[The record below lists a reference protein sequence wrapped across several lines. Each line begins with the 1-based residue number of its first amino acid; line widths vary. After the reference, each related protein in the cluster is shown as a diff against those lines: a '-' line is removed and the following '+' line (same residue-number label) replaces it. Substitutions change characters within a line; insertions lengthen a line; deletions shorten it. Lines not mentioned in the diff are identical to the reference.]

1 MDLEIVMNGEALSE
15 TFSNLDKMKDFLST
29 LEYID
34 QPINTTLSSL
44 LQVCCQY
51 AKDDTVVKYL
61 LENGANPNYLD
72 INGKDARFY
81 VEHNKNTMAG
91 LICLNE
97 LCEYVDLFPKEDPEE
112 RKQIGFDLIRN
123 EIAKHREEVQKKNE
137 AIEELRYLCQEW
149 EEEDG
154 Q

>member
-1 MDLEIVMNGEALSE
+1 MDLEIILDSDIISE

-72 INGKDARFY
+72 INGKDA
-81 VEHNKNTMAG
+81 
-91 LICLNE
+91 
-97 LCEYVDLFPKEDPEE
+97 
-112 RKQIGFDLIRN
+112 
-123 EIAKHREEVQKKNE
+123 
-137 AIEELRYLCQEW
+137 
-149 EEEDG
+149 
-154 Q
+154 

>member
-1 MDLEIVMNGEALSE
+1 MDLEIVMDNSAISD
-15 TFSNLDKMKDFLST
+15 TFNNLDKIKGFLAT

-44 LQVCCQY
+44 LQVCCEY

-81 VEHNKNTMAG
+81 IDHNKNTMSG
-91 LICLNE
+91 LMCLNE
-97 LCEYVDLFPKEDPEE
+97 LSKYTDYFPKEDPEK
-112 RKQIGFDLIRN
+112 RKQIGFDLIRG
-123 EIAKHREEVQKKNE
+123 EIAKYRKEEQKRNE
-137 AIEELRYLCQEW
+137 AMAELKGRVKTW
-149 EEEDG
+149 EADNG

>member
-1 MDLEIVMNGEALSE
+1 MDLELILDSDTISK
-15 TFSNLDKMKDFLST
+15 TFSDLGKMKEFLST

-61 LENGANPNYLD
+61 LKNGANPNYLD

-81 VEHNKNTMAG
+81 IDHNKNKMAG

-97 LCEYVDLFPKEDPEE
+97 RCEYMDLFPKEDTEK

-123 EIAKHREEVQKKNE
+123 EIAKHREEEQRRNE
-137 AIEELRYLCQEW
+137 AMEELKYLCTEW
-149 EEEDG
+149 EEDNG

>member
-15 TFSNLDKMKDFLST
+15 TFSDLGKMKEFLST

-81 VEHNKNTMAG
+81 IEHNKNKMAG
-91 LICLNE
+91 VLCLNE
-97 LCEYVDLFPKEDPEE
+97 LCGYMDLFPKEDPEK

-123 EIAKHREEVQKKNE
+123 EIAKHREQEQKRNE
-137 AIEELRYLCQEW
+137 AMAELKERVKTW
-149 EEEDG
+149 EAEDG